1 MSKIAERLP
10 VSVTNTAVIGALLVG
25 AALAALRSNGVGAI
39 ILAATA
45 IGWAGIALYARSR
58 RADDRNRVGNFN
70 PVDER
75 DRTIG
80 RNGFALVGA
89 VALILTG
96 GEMLVRV
103 VLGDNDGAILVRF
116 MVLAAAWS
124 IGVAN
129 SAEKI

>member
-10 VSVTNTAVIGALLVG
+10 VSVPNAAVVGALLVG
-25 AALAALRSNGVGAI
+25 AALAGLRGNGVGAV
-39 ILAATA
+39 ILVAMA
-45 IGWAGIALYARSR
+45 IGWAGIALYARSS
-58 RADDRNRVGNFN
+58 RADDRSRVGNFD
-70 PVDER
+70 PRDER

-89 VALILTG
+89 AALILTG

-103 VLGDNDGAILVRF
+103 VLGDNDGATLVRF

-124 IGVAN
+124 IGVSN

>member
-10 VSVTNTAVIGALLVG
+10 VSVPNAAVIGALLVG
-25 AALAALRSNGVGAI
+25 AALAGLRGNGVGAI
-39 ILAATA
+39 ILAAVA

-58 RADDRNRVGNFN
+58 RADDRSRVGNFD
-70 PVDER
+70 PRDER

-89 VALILTG
+89 AALILTG

-103 VLGDNDGAILVRF
+103 VLGDNDGATLVRF
-116 MVLAAAWS
+116 LVLAAVWS